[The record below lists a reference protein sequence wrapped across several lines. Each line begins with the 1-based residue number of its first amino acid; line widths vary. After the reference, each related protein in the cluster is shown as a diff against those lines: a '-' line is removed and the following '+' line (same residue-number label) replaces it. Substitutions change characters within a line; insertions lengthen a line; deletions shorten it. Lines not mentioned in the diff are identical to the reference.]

1 MASQVLPDGSEKGL
15 SGYNTERMPRRRIG
29 LAPPA
34 GRYRPQPALQ
44 AHCDRRGM
52 DLSRAGQGAGR
63 LPGKRRRAG
72 RSGLADGRNVR
83 SQPEPAEDAPGPGRT
98 AHRSHGRIRHRPAA
112 PAADRAGRAGAAA
125 GRRDGAGAGGQ
136 RHRRRRLPSLPGPI
150 LGLRG
155 VRSAGRQGIGQGDR
169 ARDDPTQVERGSA
182 QLAFPGA
189 VHRRAGIR
197 ADRRGAGGARRG
209 ALHPPDRA
217 VVFQAV
223 R

>member
-34 GRYRPQPALQ
+34 GDIDRNPPYKRIATEEAWTFAALVKAQ
-44 AHCDRRGM
+44 VDYLESADAPR
-52 DLSRAGQGAGR
+52 
-63 LPGKRRRAG
+63 
-72 RSGLADGRNVR
+72 RSGIADGRDVR

-125 GRRDGAGAGGQ
+125 GGRDGAGARGQ
-136 RHRRRRLPSLPGPI
+136 RHRRRGLPPVPGAL

-155 VRSAGRQGIGQGDR
+155 VRSAGCQGIGQGDR
-169 ARDDPTQVERGSA
+169 ARDDRTEVERGGA

-197 ADRRGAGGARRG
+197 ADRGGAGGARRG
-209 ALHPPDRA
+209 ALHTPDRA